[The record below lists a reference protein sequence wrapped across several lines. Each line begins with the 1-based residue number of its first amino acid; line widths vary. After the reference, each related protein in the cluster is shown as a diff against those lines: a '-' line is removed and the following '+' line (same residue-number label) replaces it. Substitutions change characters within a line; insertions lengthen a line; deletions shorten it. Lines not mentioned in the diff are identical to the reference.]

1 MLRTGVVLF
10 NYLNDFCN
18 LGLKIDESSLA
29 QKSSFKALGLPFIPN
44 LESGALLKLSL
55 RILELWFVWKRSFF
69 LHFFFCISKC
79 LFCCI
84 FHGILG
90 FHRMLGFLT
99 FIWICWNEY
108 AGHLVQQLLLLFNSW
123 LNVWMEPLLTYF
135 ISVPLNTLMTEV
147 PLK

>member
-1 MLRTGVVLF
+1 MTLVILVSKSMSLPLLRSHL
-10 NYLNDFCN
+10 LRRWDC
-18 LGLKIDESSLA
+18 L
-29 QKSSFKALGLPFIPN
+29 SFPTWNRVHCWNCLYGYWSFDSFEKGPFSCI
-44 LESGALLKLSL
+44 
-55 RILELWFVWKRSFF
+55 
-69 LHFFFCISKC
+69 FFFCISKC

-84 FHGILG
+84 FHEILG